1 VLEGRTL
8 PSTVTNLN
16 DASDGSLRQAILD
29 TPAGGTVDFQPGLSG
44 VIILTSGELLINKDL
59 TVAGPGANVIGVS
72 GNHASRV
79 FEIAAR
85 FTVDISGVTI
95 ANGRANPGNG
105 GGILNSGTLTLTS
118 CTLNGSSARQGGG
131 IENDGGT
138 LTLTSCTLS
147 GNSVSLTNDGGAIAN
162 PSGTLTLTN
171 STLTSNSAPS
181 GDGGASTT
189 MAR

>member
-1 VLEGRTL
+1 MTSWHLPNRGPRGASRALLVRPRLEVLEGRTL

-79 FEIAAR
+79 FDITPSDNVA
-85 FTVDISGVTI
+85 ISGISVTG
-95 ANGRANPGNG
+95 ARGT
-105 GGILNSGTLTLTS
+105 SGAA
-118 CTLNGSSARQGGG
+118 SSTRG
-131 IENDGGT
+131 
-138 LTLTSCTLS
+138 
-147 GNSVSLTNDGGAIAN
+147 
-162 PSGTLTLTN
+162 P
-171 STLTSNSAPS
+171 
-181 GDGGASTT
+181 
-189 MAR
+189 